1 MTARH
6 GAGDSTST
14 RYGIWFAIRAIEDI
28 VTQPT
33 TVPARPRGG
42 GTAVV
47 VALAAANG
55 LGYLL
60 TLVASRRLGPSGYGA
75 LAALLGVILV
85 GNVLALALQAVVARR
100 TVVATAGPG
109 NGSEA
114 ASTPWARRLTRAAAL
129 VAVVLGLLASEPL
142 TRLLHLASPAPA
154 LLLAVTLGPLTLIGG
169 QLGVLQGGER
179 FHALAQLYFVA
190 GIGKVGGGVV
200 GVLLSDSVTGTM
212 AGTAAGAALS
222 AAAGAVLVRRSQGS
236 SDRATSAVPPGAVR
250 ETVRATYSLG
260 ALFALA
266 NLDVVLAR
274 HFLEPRQAGLYAV
287 GAVLAKGAF
296 WLPSFVPVIA
306 MPGLA
311 DPSRRRHTAALAL
324 AAVTAAGVL
333 VTAAVALLGT
343 FVVRLVG
350 GGAYVSLADRAWL
363 FAATGALLAVVQLLL
378 YSRLAGEDR
387 RVALPMWLIVA
398 AEITVIWLWR
408 HSSLT
413 DVVTTA
419 LGTAASVAVLGLLA
433 EVHEHDILRR
443 RRPERSPR
451 AGTGDGE

>member
-1 MTARH
+1 
-6 GAGDSTST
+6 
-14 RYGIWFAIRAIEDI
+14 
-28 VTQPT
+28 VTEPT

-60 TLVASRRLGPSGYGA
+60 TVIASRRLGPEGYGA
-75 LAALLGVILV
+75 LAALLGVILI

-100 TVVATAGPG
+100 TVVAGNLPGTVAGASGSPG
-109 NGSEA
+109 LA
-114 ASTPWARRLTRAAAL
+114 WAGRLTRGAA
-129 VAVVLGLLASEPL
+129 VAAVLMGLLAAAPL
-142 TRLLHLASPAPA
+142 TRLLHLDSPVPA
-154 LLLAVTLGPLTLIGG
+154 VLLAVTLGPLTLIGG

-179 FHALAQLYFVA
+179 LHALAQLYFLA
-190 GIGKVGGGVV
+190 GLGKVGGGVV
-200 GVLLSDSVTGTM
+200 GVLLTGSVTGTM
-212 AGTAAGAALS
+212 TGTAAGTALAAVAGAALV
-222 AAAGAVLVRRSQGS
+222 GRSQRTP
-236 SDRATSAVPPGAVR
+236 DLPARRIPPGAAR

-296 WLPSFVPVIA
+296 WFPSFVPVIA
-306 MPGLA
+306 LPGLA
-311 DPSRRRHTAALAL
+311 DPSRRGRTAALAL
-324 AAVTAAGVL
+324 AAVTGAGVL
-333 VTAAVALLGT
+333 VTAATAVFARL
-343 FVVRLVG
+343 VVRLVG
-350 GGAYVSLADRAWL
+350 GNAYVSLADRAWL

-387 RVALPMWLIVA
+387 RISLPMWLAVA
-398 AEITVIWLWR
+398 AEIAVIWLWR
-408 HSSLT
+408 HATLT

-419 LGTAASVAVLGLLA
+419 LSTAAAVAMLGLLA
-433 EVHEHDILRR
+433 EVHEHDLLRR
-443 RRPERSPR
+443 RRPGAR
-451 AGTGDGE
+451 

>member
-1 MTARH
+1 VP
-6 GAGDSTST
+6 
-14 RYGIWFAIRAIEDI
+14 IRAAEEI

-47 VALAAANG
+47 VALAGANG

-60 TLVASRRLGPSGYGA
+60 TLVASRRLGPEGYGA
-75 LAALLGVILV
+75 LAALLGVILI

-100 TVVATAGPG
+100 TVVAAALPGTAAGD
-109 NGSEA
+109 GSA
-114 ASTPWARRLTRAAAL
+114 GVAWAGRLTRAAAL
-129 VAVVLGLLASEPL
+129 VAVVIGLLAAAPL
-142 TRLLHLASPAPA
+142 TGLLHLDSPFPA
-154 LLLAVTLGPLTLIGG
+154 VLLAVTLGPLTLVGG

-179 FHALAQLYFVA
+179 FHALAQLYLLA
-190 GIGKVGGGVV
+190 ALGKVGGGVI
-200 GVLLSDSVTGTM
+200 GVLVADSVTGTM
-212 AGTAAGAALS
+212 AGTAVGAAL
-222 AAAGAVLVRRSQGS
+222 AAVAGAVLVSRSQGS
-236 SDRATSAVPPGAVR
+236 SDNVARTLPPGTAR

-296 WLPSFVPVIA
+296 WFPSFVPVIA

-311 DPSRRRHTAALAL
+311 DPSRRRRTAALSL
-324 AAVTAAGVL
+324 VAVTSAGIL
-333 VTAAVALLGT
+333 VTVAAALLGKYA
-343 FVVRLVG
+343 VRLVG
-350 GGAYVSLADRAWL
+350 GSAYVSLADRAWL
-363 FAATGALLAVVQLLL
+363 FAANGALLAVVQLLL

-387 RVALPMWLIVA
+387 RVSLPMWLIVA
-398 AEITVIWLWR
+398 GEIAVIWIWR
-408 HSSLT
+408 HASVT

-419 LGTAASVAVLGLLA
+419 LATAAGVALLGLLA
-433 EVHEHDILRR
+433 EVHEHDLLGRR
-443 RRPERSPR
+443 RTDSLPR
-451 AGTGDGE
+451 

>member
-1 MTARH
+1 VP
-6 GAGDSTST
+6 
-14 RYGIWFAIRAIEDI
+14 IRATEDF

-60 TLVASRRLGPSGYGA
+60 TLVASRRLGPEGYGA
-75 LAALLGVILV
+75 LAALLGVILI

-100 TVVATAGPG
+100 TVVAASLPGAVAGDRSSG
-109 NGSEA
+109 A
-114 ASTPWARRLTRAAAL
+114 VWAGRLTRASAM
-129 VAVVLGLLASEPL
+129 VAVVVGFLAVAPL
-142 TRLLHLASPAPA
+142 TRLLHLDSPIPA
-154 LLLAVTLGPLTLIGG
+154 VLLAVTLGPLTLIGG

-179 FHALAQLYFVA
+179 FHDLAALYLLAAL
-190 GIGKVGGGVV
+190 GKVGGGVV
-200 GVLLSDSVTGTM
+200 GVLLTDSVTGTV
-212 AGTAAGAALS
+212 AGTAAGAMLAAL
-222 AAAGAVLVRRSQGS
+222 AGAMLVRRSQGS
-236 SDRATSAVPPGAVR
+236 SVNAARTLPPGTAH
-250 ETVRATYSLG
+250 ETVRASYSLG

-296 WLPSFVPVIA
+296 WFPSFVSVIA

-311 DPSRRRHTAALAL
+311 DPSRRRRTTALAL
-324 AAVTAAGVL
+324 AAVTTAGVL
-333 VTAAVALLGT
+333 VTAATALFGEL
-343 FVVRLVG
+343 VVRLVG

-363 FAATGALLAVVQLLL
+363 FATTGALLALVQMLL

-387 RVALPMWLIVA
+387 RVALPMWLVVA
-398 AEITVIWLWR
+398 AETAVIWVWR
-408 HSSLT
+408 HASVT
-413 DVVTTA
+413 EVVTTA
-419 LGTAASVAVLGLLA
+419 LGAAAGVALLGLLA
-433 EVHEHDILRR
+433 EVLEHDLLPG
-443 RRPERSPR
+443 RRPHSVP
-451 AGTGDGE
+451 G

>member
-1 MTARH
+1 MP
-6 GAGDSTST
+6 
-14 RYGIWFAIRAIEDI
+14 IRASEDI

-60 TLVASRRLGPSGYGA
+60 TLVASRRLGPEGYGA
-75 LAALLGVILV
+75 LAALLGVILI

-100 TVVATAGPG
+100 TVVAAAVPGAVAGD
-109 NGSEA
+109 GSAGA
-114 ASTPWARRLTRAAAL
+114 AWAGRLTRGAAL
-129 VAVVLGLLASEPL
+129 VAIVVGLLAVAPL
-142 TRLLHLASPAPA
+142 TGLLHFDSSMPAV
-154 LLLAVTLGPLTLIGG
+154 LLAVTLGPLTMIGG
-169 QLGVLQGGER
+169 QLGVLQGTER
-179 FHALAQLYFVA
+179 FHALAQLYLLA
-190 GIGKVGGGVV
+190 ALGKVGGGVV
-200 GVLLSDSVTGTM
+200 GVLLTDSVTGTM
-212 AGTAAGAALS
+212 AGTAAGSALAAV
-222 AAAGAVLVRRSQGS
+222 AGAVLVSRSPSS
-236 SDRATSAVPPGAVR
+236 SDKAARALPAGAAR
-250 ETVRATYSLG
+250 ETVRAAYSLG

-296 WLPSFVPVIA
+296 WFPSFVPVIA

-311 DPSRRRHTAALAL
+311 DPSRRRRTAALSL

-333 VTAAVALLGT
+333 VTAATALFGEL
-343 FVVRLVG
+343 VVRLVG

-363 FAATGALLAVVQLLL
+363 FAANGALLAVVQLLL

-387 RVALPMWLIVA
+387 RVALPMWLVVA
-398 AEITVIWLWR
+398 AEITVIWIWR
-408 HSSLT
+408 HASVT
-413 DVVTTA
+413 EVVTTA
-419 LGTAASVAVLGLLA
+419 LATAAGVALLGLLA
-433 EVHEHDILRR
+433 EVHEHDLLRR
-443 RRPERSPR
+443 RRPDSLP
-451 AGTGDGE
+451 G

>member
-1 MTARH
+1 M
-6 GAGDSTST
+6 STPSGT
-14 RYGIWFAIRAIEDI
+14 LVGHPYLCADPCRSASGEDI

-42 GTAVV
+42 GSAVV

-60 TLVASRRLGPSGYGA
+60 TVVASRRLGPAGYGA

-85 GNVLALALQAVVARR
+85 GNVLALALQAVIARR
-100 TVVATAGPG
+100 TVVAAGLPG
-109 NGSEA
+109 AGRTPSSA
-114 ASTPWARRLTRAAAL
+114 AWAGRLTRAAAL
-129 VAVVLGLLASEPL
+129 VAVVLGLLAAVPL
-142 TRLLHLASPAPA
+142 TRLLHLDSPAPA
-154 LLLAVTLGPLTLIGG
+154 LLLAVTLGPLTLVGG

-190 GIGKVGGGVV
+190 AAGKVGGGVL
-200 GVLLSDSVTGTM
+200 GVALTDSVTGTM
-212 AGTAAGAALS
+212 VGTAAGAA
-222 AAAGAVLVRRSQGS
+222 AAAVVGAVLVSRAQKSPG
-236 SDRATSAVPPGAVR
+236 RATRSLPPGAAR
-250 ETVRATYSLG
+250 ETMRATYSLG

-311 DPSRRRHTAALAL
+311 DPTRRRRTAARSL
-324 AAVTAAGVL
+324 AAVAVAGVL
-333 VTAAVALLGT
+333 VTAVTAVFGELA
-343 FVVRLVG
+343 VRLVG
-350 GGAYVSLADRAWL
+350 GEAYVSLADRAWL

-387 RVALPMWLIVA
+387 RVALPMWLLVA
-398 AEITVIWLWR
+398 AEIGVIWLWR
-408 HSSLT
+408 HGSVT
-413 DVVTTA
+413 EIVTTA
-419 LGTAASVAVLGLLA
+419 LATAACVAMLGVLA
-433 EVHEHDILRR
+433 EVHEHDLLRT
-443 RRPERSPR
+443 RRPDSL
-451 AGTGDGE
+451 TG